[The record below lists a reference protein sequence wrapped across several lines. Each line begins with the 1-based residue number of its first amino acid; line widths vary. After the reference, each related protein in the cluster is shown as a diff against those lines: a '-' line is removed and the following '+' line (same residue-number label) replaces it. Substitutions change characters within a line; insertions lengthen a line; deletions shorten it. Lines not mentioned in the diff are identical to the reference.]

1 MVAMTSVAG
10 SGAGAPMA
18 VLITGASSG
27 IGAALAR
34 EYGKRG
40 ARVALLARR
49 KDKLERVARDVPGSV
64 PIACDVCDDASVQQA
79 VREALAAFGDLD
91 VVVANAGIGIT
102 GSVEELSIDDY
113 RRQFETNVFGVLRT
127 VKASL
132 GSLKRTSGRLALL
145 GSVSGFLSL
154 PGTSAYAMSKFAVRA
169 LAEALG
175 AELAGAGVSV
185 THVAPGF
192 VESEIRKVDN
202 AGQVH
207 TERRDPIPP
216 FLIMS
221 NERAAHD
228 IASAIQAR
236 KPEAI
241 ITGHGKAATFVA
253 QRFPR
258 TVHSLVRLASSQLL
272 SRVKASG
279 G

>member
-1 MVAMTSVAG
+1 MAA
-10 SGAGAPMA
+10 A

-34 EYGKRG
+34 EYDKRG

-49 KDKLERVARDVPGSV
+49 KERLGALAAELRDARA
-64 PIACDVCDDASVQQA
+64 IACDVTNDASVQAA
-79 VREALAAFGDLD
+79 VREALAAFGELD
-91 VVVANAGIGIT
+91 VVVANAGIGVT

-113 RRQFETNVFGVLRT
+113 RNQFETNVFGVLRT
-127 VKASL
+127 VKATMS
-132 GSLKRTSGRLALL
+132 SLKRTSGRIALV

-175 AELAGAGVSV
+175 AELSVAGVTV

-202 AGQVH
+202 AGAYH
-207 TERRDPIPP
+207 AERRDPIPP
-216 FLIMS
+216 FLVMS
-221 NERAAHD
+221 NERAAHE
-228 IASAIQAR
+228 IANAVQGR
-236 KPEAI
+236 RPEVVV
-241 ITGHGKAATFVA
+241 TNHGKAAMFVA
-253 QRFPR
+253 TRFPR
-258 TVHSLVRLASSQLL
+258 TVHSIVRLASSQVLN
-272 SRVKASG
+272 RVKSAG

>member
-1 MVAMTSVAG
+1 
-10 SGAGAPMA
+10 MA
-18 VLITGASSG
+18 LSVLITGASSG

-34 EYGKRG
+34 EYDKRG

-49 KDKLERVARDVPGSV
+49 KDRLEKLAKELHDAKA
-64 PIACDVCDDASVQQA
+64 IECDVTSDASVQAA

-91 VVVANAGIGIT
+91 VVIANAGIGIM

-113 RRQFETNVFGVLRT
+113 KRQFETNVLGVLRT

-132 GSLKRTSGRLALL
+132 GSLKRTSGRVGLV

-154 PGTSAYAMSKFAVRA
+154 PQTSAYSMSKFAVRA

-175 AELAGAGVSV
+175 AELANDGVSV
-185 THVAPGF
+185 THIAPGF

-202 AGQVH
+202 SGQVH
-207 TERRDPIPP
+207 ADRRDPIPP

-221 NERAAHD
+221 NERAALE
-228 IASAIQAR
+228 IADAVQGR
-236 KPEAI
+236 RPEVVV
-241 ITGHGKAATFVA
+241 TNHGKAAMFVA
-253 QRFPR
+253 TRFPR
-258 TVHSLVRLASSQLL
+258 TVHSVVRLASAQISN
-272 SRVKASG
+272 RVKASG